1 MPQPT
6 PPQLLCSNRPFRD
19 FWTGQTISLFGDQVS
34 LLAIP
39 LLAALELNVGPAQMG
54 LLTAAALAPNLLF
67 SIHLGAWADRRPRRR
82 EMLVAAD
89 VGRAL
94 LLLTIPLAWA
104 LGVLS
109 LTQLYVVAFAAG
121 SLGVIFSVAYDVVF
135 VSLLERD
142 DYIEGSSLLN
152 ASRAASFVAG
162 NSVAGL
168 LVQWITAPLALMLDA
183 FSYIA
188 SAFFVSRA
196 NAEEAAPAPPGE
208 GLASLAAGARFIART
223 PLIRASLLASATLNL
238 FNTAFYALLVLYA
251 TRNLGM
257 SAGALGLALGAGGI
271 GSLLGVFITRRLS
284 TRLGLGKAL
293 VVAFVLTPAPLL
305 LVPMAGSASNPA
317 VVVGIAEFCTGVG
330 VMVLDVGLGALY
342 AALVPDPLR
351 ARVSGAFLLVNYGV
365 RPIGALAG
373 GLLATAVGLQATMWV
388 TVIGG
393 LAGVLWLLPS
403 PMPRLRELPRVAV
416 ESERTSDLPRIAVD
430 GERAA

>member
-1 MPQPT
+1 MT
-6 PPQLLCSNRPFRD
+6 PYPSPPPLLRSNRSFRD

-39 LLAALELNVGPAQMG
+39 LLAALELDAGAAQMG
-54 LLTAAALAPNLLF
+54 LLTAAALFPNLLF

-82 EMLVAAD
+82 QLLIAAD
-89 VGRAL
+89 IGRAA
-94 LLLTIPLAWA
+94 LLLTIPLAWV

-135 VSLLERD
+135 VSLLERK

-162 NSVAGL
+162 NGATGI
-168 LVQWITAPLALMLDA
+168 LVQLLTAPFVLLLDA
-183 FSYIA
+183 FSYLA
-188 SAFFVSRA
+188 SAFFVGRA
-196 NAEEAAPAPPGE
+196 QAVEAAPAPPDTSV
-208 GLASLAAGARFIART
+208 ASLAAGGRFIART

-251 TRNLGM
+251 TRNLGL
-257 SAGALGLALGAGGI
+257 SAGAVGAALAIGGL
-271 GSLLGVFITRRLS
+271 GSLVGVLLTRRLNNQ
-284 TRLGLGKAL
+284 LGLGMSL
-293 VVAFVLTPAPLL
+293 VVAFVLTPAPLV
-305 LVPMAGSASNPA
+305 LVPLAAGSAHAA
-317 VVVGIAEFCTGVG
+317 VLVGIAEFLTGAG

-342 AALVPDPLR
+342 AASVPDHLR

-373 GLLATAVGLQATMWV
+373 GVLAAAVGLQATMWV
-388 TVIGG
+388 TVIGA

-403 PMPRLRELPRVAV
+403 PMPRLR
-416 ESERTSDLPRIAVD
+416 DLPQAAVD
-430 GERAA
+430 Y

>member
-1 MPQPT
+1 MPQPS
-6 PPQLLCSNRPFRD
+6 PPPLLRSNRAFRD

-39 LLAALELNVGPAQMG
+39 LLAALELHVDPIQMG

-67 SIHLGAWADRRPRRR
+67 SLHLGAWADHRPRRR
-82 EMLVAAD
+82 DLLVAAD
-89 VGRAL
+89 LGRAL
-94 LLLTIPLAWA
+94 LLLTIPVAWL
-104 LGVLS
+104 LGALS
-109 LTQLYVVAFAAG
+109 LVQLYLVAFAAG

-162 NSVAGL
+162 NSAAGL
-168 LVQWITAPLALMLDA
+168 LVQWLTAPIALLLDA
-183 FSYIA
+183 CSYLA
-188 SAFFVSRA
+188 SAFFVGRA
-196 NAEEAAPAPPGE
+196 KGVEAKPAPVEEDG
-208 GLASLAAGARFIART
+208 ASLAAGARFIART

-238 FNTAFYALLVLYA
+238 FNTAFYALFVLYA
-251 TRNLGM
+251 TRHLGM
-257 SAGALGLALGAGGI
+257 GAGAVGIALGVGGL
-271 GSLLGVFITRRLS
+271 GSLVGVFLTQRLS
-284 TRLGLGKAL
+284 THLGLGMAL
-293 VVAFVLTPAPLL
+293 IVAFVLTPAPLL
-305 LVPMAGSASNPA
+305 LVPLAAGSSSPA
-317 VVVGIAEFCTGVG
+317 LVVGIAEFFTGVG

-342 AALVPDPLR
+342 ASVVPDELR

-373 GLLATAVGLQATMWV
+373 GLLAAIVGLQATMWV

-403 PMPRLRELPRVAV
+403 PMPRLRELPRA
-416 ESERTSDLPRIAVD
+416 AVD
-430 GERAA
+430 Y

>member
-1 MPQPT
+1 MT
-6 PPQLLCSNRPFRD
+6 PLPSPPPLLRSNRSFRD

-39 LLAALELNVGPAQMG
+39 LLAALELDAGAAQMG

-67 SIHLGAWADRRPRRR
+67 SIHLGAWADHRPRRR
-82 EMLVAAD
+82 DLLITAD
-89 VGRAL
+89 LGRAF

-109 LTQLYVVAFAAG
+109 LGQLYVVAFAAG

-168 LVQWITAPLALMLDA
+168 LVQSITAPFALLLDA
-183 FSYIA
+183 FSYLV
-188 SAFFVSRA
+188 SAFFVRRA
-196 NAEEAAPAPPGE
+196 DAEEPAPAAPGE
-208 GLASLAAGARFIART
+208 GLASLAAGARFIARM

-251 TRNLGM
+251 TRELGM
-257 SAGALGLALGAGGI
+257 SAGAVGLALAAGGL
-271 GSLLGVFITRRLS
+271 GSLLGVMLAQRLS
-284 TRLGLGKAL
+284 THLGLGMSL
-293 VVAFVLTPAPLL
+293 VIAFVITPAPLL
-305 LVPMAGSASNPA
+305 VVPLAGGASSPAA
-317 VVVGIAEFCTGVG
+317 VVAAAEFCTGIG

-342 AALVPDPLR
+342 ASVVPDHLR

-365 RPIGALAG
+365 RPLGALAG
-373 GLLATAVGLQATMWV
+373 GILAEAVGLQATMWV

-393 LAGVLWLLPS
+393 LTGVFWLLPS
-403 PMPRLRELPRVAV
+403 PMPRLRELPAA
-416 ESERTSDLPRIAVD
+416 AVD
-430 GERAA
+430 Y

>member
-1 MPQPT
+1 MTRPS
-6 PPQLLCSNRPFRD
+6 PPRLLRGNRSFRD

-39 LLAALELNVGPAQMG
+39 LLAVLELDVDAAQMG

-67 SIHLGAWADRRPRRR
+67 AIHLGAWADRRPRRR
-82 EMLVAAD
+82 ELLVGAD
-89 VGRAL
+89 LGRAL
-94 LLLTIPLAWA
+94 LLLTIPLAWV

-109 LTQLYVVAFAAG
+109 LTQLYVVSFAAG
-121 SLGVIFSVAYDVVF
+121 SLGVLFSVAYDVVF
-135 VSLLERD
+135 VSLLDRD

-168 LVQWITAPLALMLDA
+168 LVQWITAPFALLVDS
-183 FSYIA
+183 FSYLG
-188 SAFFVSRA
+188 SAFFVARA
-196 NAEEAAPAPPGE
+196 RADEAPPAPPGQ

-257 SAGALGLALGAGGI
+257 SAGAVGIALGVGGV
-271 GSLLGVFITRRLS
+271 GSLFGVLLTRRLS
-284 TRLGLGKAL
+284 DRLGLGMAL

-305 LVPMAGSASNPA
+305 LVPLAAGSPSPA
-317 VVVGIAEFCTGVG
+317 LMVAIAEFFTGVG
-330 VMVLDVGLGALY
+330 VMVLDVGLGSLY
-342 AALVPDPLR
+342 ASVVPDGLR

-373 GLLATAVGLQATMWV
+373 GLLATAVGMQATMWV
-388 TVIGG
+388 TVIGA

-403 PMPRLRELPRVAV
+403 PMPRLRELPRA
-416 ESERTSDLPRIAVD
+416 AVD
-430 GERAA
+430 Y

>member
-1 MPQPT
+1 MSRPSSPR
-6 PPQLLCSNRPFRD
+6 LLRSNRPFRD

-39 LLAALELNVGPAQMG
+39 LLAALELHVGPAQMG

-67 SIHLGAWADRRPRRR
+67 SIHLGSWADHRPRRR
-82 EMLVAAD
+82 RLMVAAD
-89 VGRAL
+89 LGRAL
-94 LLLTIPLAWA
+94 LLLTIPAAWA
-104 LGVLS
+104 LGELT
-109 LTQLYVVAFAAG
+109 LTQLYVVSFAAG
-121 SLGVIFSVAYDVVF
+121 SLGVLFSVAYDVVF
-135 VSLLERD
+135 VSLLDRD

-162 NSVAGL
+162 NGVAGL
-168 LVQWITAPLALMLDA
+168 LVQLLTAPVALLLDA
-183 FSYIA
+183 FSYLA
-188 SAFFVSRA
+188 SAVFVDRA
-196 NAEEAAPAPPGE
+196 KGVEAPPAPPGNDR
-208 GLASLAAGARFIART
+208 ASLAAGARFIART

-251 TRNLGM
+251 TRHLGM
-257 SAGALGLALGAGGI
+257 SAGAIGIALALGGL
-271 GSLLGVFITRRLS
+271 GSLLGVALTKQLS
-284 TRLGLGKAL
+284 SQIGLGMSL

-305 LVPMAGSASNPA
+305 LVPLAAESSAPA
-317 VVVGIAEFCTGVG
+317 VVVGIAEFMTGVG

-342 AALVPDPLR
+342 ASLVPDPLR

-373 GLLATAVGLQATMWV
+373 GLLAAAVGMQTTIWV

-403 PMPRLRELPRVAV
+403 EMPRLR
-416 ESERTSDLPRIAVD
+416 DLPRAAVD
-430 GERAA
+430 Y

>member
-1 MPQPT
+1 VT
-6 PPQLLCSNRPFRD
+6 PHPSPPPLLRANRSFRD

-39 LLAALELNVGPAQMG
+39 LLAALELNVSPAQMG

-67 SIHLGAWADRRPRRR
+67 SIHLGAWTDRRPRRR
-82 EMLVAAD
+82 ELLIGAD
-89 VGRAL
+89 IGRAL

-104 LGVLS
+104 LGVLT
-109 LTQLYVVAFAAG
+109 LTQLYVVSFLAG
-121 SLGVIFSVAYDVVF
+121 SLGVVFSIAYDIVF
-135 VSLLERD
+135 VSLLDRD

-168 LVQWITAPLALMLDA
+168 LVQWLTAPFALLLDS
-183 FSYIA
+183 FSYLA
-188 SAFFVSRA
+188 SAFFVRRA
-196 NAEEAAPAPPGE
+196 KSVEAPPAPADAG
-208 GLASLAAGARFIART
+208 GLANLVAGGRFIWRT

-251 TRNLGM
+251 TRHLGM
-257 SAGALGLALGAGGI
+257 SAGAVGLALGIGGL
-271 GSLLGVFITRRLS
+271 GSLVGVLLTRRLNR
-284 TRLGLGKAL
+284 RLGLGMSL
-293 VVAFVLTPAPLL
+293 ISAFVLTPAPLV
-305 LVPMAGSASNPA
+305 LVPLASGSPIPA
-317 VVVGIAEFCTGVG
+317 VMVGVSEFFTGIG

-342 AALVPDPLR
+342 AALVPDQLR

-373 GLLATAVGLQATMWV
+373 GLLATVLGLQATMWV
-388 TVIGG
+388 TTIGA

-403 PMPRLRELPRVAV
+403 PMPRLRELPAA
-416 ESERTSDLPRIAVD
+416 AVD
-430 GERAA
+430 Y

>member
-1 MPQPT
+1 MSPA
-6 PPQLLCSNRPFRD
+6 LLRGNRSFRD

-39 LLAALELNVGPAQMG
+39 LLAALELDAGAIQMG

-67 SIHLGAWADRRPRRR
+67 SIHLGAWADRRPQRR
-82 EMLVAAD
+82 ELLVAAD
-89 VGRAL
+89 VGRAM

-152 ASRAASFVAG
+152 ASRAASFVTG
-162 NSVAGL
+162 NGVAGL
-168 LVQWITAPLALMLDA
+168 LVQWLTAPLALLLDA
-183 FSYIA
+183 FSYVG
-188 SAFFVSRA
+188 SAFYVSRA
-196 NAEEAAPAPPGE
+196 KGVESAPGPPEKTRAG
-208 GLASLAAGARFIART
+208 LAAGGRFIART

-251 TRNLGM
+251 TRDLGM
-257 SAGALGLALGAGGI
+257 SAAAVGLALGVGGI
-271 GSLLGVFITRRLS
+271 GSLLGVLLTGRLS
-284 TRLGLGKAL
+284 SRLGLGKSL
-293 VVAFVLTPAPLL
+293 VAAFVLMPAPLL
-305 LVPMAGSASNPA
+305 LVPLAGGSSSPA
-317 VVVGIAEFCTGVG
+317 LLIGIAEFFTGIG

-342 AALVPDPLR
+342 ASMVPDPLR
-351 ARVSGAFLLVNYGV
+351 ARVAGAFLLVNYGV
-365 RPIGALAG
+365 RPVGAIAG
-373 GLLATAVGLQATMWV
+373 GLLAASVGLQATMWV
-388 TVIGG
+388 TAIGA

-403 PMPRLRELPRVAV
+403 PMTSLR
-416 ESERTSDLPRIAVD
+416 DLPRAAV
-430 GERAA
+430 EH